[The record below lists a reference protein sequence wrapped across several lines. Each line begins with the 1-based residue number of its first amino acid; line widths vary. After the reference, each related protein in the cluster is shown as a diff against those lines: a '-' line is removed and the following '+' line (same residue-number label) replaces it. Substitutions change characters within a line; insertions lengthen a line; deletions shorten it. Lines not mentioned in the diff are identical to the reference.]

1 MDTGNSNND
10 VDVDK
15 ICFADLM
22 QSHWRAS
29 ADQLWTSLTKPN
41 SSRGGGVLAF
51 KLIDLHKRYVEWWQ
65 RKLGISDYA
74 LMWLVFVKGVVFT
87 LLVVWLIE

>member
-1 MDTGNSNND
+1 MRINCGH
-10 VDVDK
+10 
-15 ICFADLM
+15 LW
-22 QSHWRAS
+22 QSQTVHRV
-29 ADQLWTSLTKPN
+29 
-41 SSRGGGVLAF
+41 GGVHAL